1 MSRTYNR
8 RPVIAKRKQIK
19 RRNENL
25 KLAFVVL
32 MSIPALAFAGVIA
45 AAVGGTF

>member
-1 MSRTYNR
+1 MSQ
-8 RPVIAKRKQIK
+8 RKQIK

-32 MSIPALAFAGVIA
+32 LSIPAIASAVVIA

>member
-1 MSRTYNR
+1 MS
-8 RPVIAKRKQIK
+8 KRKQIK

-25 KLAFVVL
+25 KLVFVAL
-32 MSIPALAFAGVIA
+32 MSIPVIAITAMIA